1 MSNLSNEQIRAIID
15 RLIEFQKNNP
25 ASISSDR
32 AVGNN
37 TGYSATTINQFK
49 NGKYPASGSLSE
61 IALKVA
67 NYLDNVSA
75 SQQDYLNRGTLKF
88 AMTTA
93 ASHIFKAAHYALTQG
108 TISVITGVPGCGKT
122 HAVKEFKRRNPTSV
136 LIEVTPLVTRRS
148 LIEDICN
155 EIRIPVFNYKGDRP
169 VPVSSNEL
177 FRSIVN
183 VLGGTKRLLII
194 DEGENLTV
202 QCLEVIRRIQDFT
215 EIGMLLSGTGRLLD
229 RLRGTRKEL
238 QQLFSRVGYQKEIR
252 TLELDDVR
260 AILDV
265 NYPEAKNFAATFLSL
280 SKHNGRY
287 LQHLISLVKRTVHE
301 TGEPL
306 SDDLIDSAA
315 SSLLT

>member
-1 MSNLSNEQIRAIID
+1 MPNLSNEQIQEIIN

-32 AVGNN
+32 AIGNN

-49 NGKYPASGSLSE
+49 NGKYPASNSLSE

-67 NYLDNVSA
+67 NYLDNVTA
-75 SQQDYLNRGTLKF
+75 AAQNNLNRGTLKF

-93 ASHIFKAAHYALTQG
+93 ASQIFKTAHYALMHG
-108 TISVITGVPGCGKT
+108 TIGVITGVPGCGKT
-122 HAVKEFKRRNPTSV
+122 IAVKEFKRRNPTSI

-148 LIEDICN
+148 LIEDICS
-155 EIRIPVFNYKGDRP
+155 ELKIPLYFYKNGNSA
-169 VPVSSNEL
+169 PVSANEL
-177 FRSIVN
+177 FRNIVN
-183 VLGGTKRLLII
+183 VLKGTKRLLII
-194 DEGENLTV
+194 DEGENLNV
-202 QCLEVIRRIQDFT
+202 PCLEIIRRIQDFT
-215 EIGMLLSGTGRLLD
+215 EIGILLSGTSRLLD

-238 QQLFSRVGYQKEIR
+238 QQLFSRVGYQKEIK
-252 TLELDDVR
+252 TLELDDVK
-260 AILDV
+260 AILAV
-265 NYPEAKNFAATFLSL
+265 NYPEAQKFAATFLSL

-287 LQHLISLVKRTVHE
+287 LQHLISLVKKTTNE